1 MDQDQIVNTIIQTI
15 NTIFGNIFSSIDNT
29 IFDNLDNIV
38 FINKD
43 ILNNSFINK
52 LLDAGSKNSLI
63 YLADAFL
70 LGISVFYIIR
80 YYYFNIIDAKV
91 EKPVQFFFKLLL
103 FSLLINFSYFLAE
116 QLLNITYLFSSAI
129 QEIGKNIIH
138 VDINFSELI
147 SYLNRIL
154 DIDSGVLNLFSFDG
168 LLKSFVS
175 IGFVNLLLAYSLRFV
190 VIQVLILFSPFSILS
205 LINSSTSWIFKSWL
219 RTLIS
224 LLLIQVVIPVI
235 LIVIFCIDG
244 SNKILLVGGIY
255 ALSRVNSYIK
265 EIFGGVSID
274 VSNNLGSF
282 VSVFKK

>member
-116 QLLNITYLFSSAI
+116 QLFNITYLFSSAI

-154 DIDSGVLNLFSFDG
+154 DIDSGELNLFSFDG

-282 VSVFKK
+282 VSVLKK

>member
-154 DIDSGVLNLFSFDG
+154 DIDSGELNLFSFDG

-282 VSVFKK
+282 ASVLKK

>member
-1 MDQDQIVNTIIQTI
+1 MNQDQIVSTIIQTI

-43 ILNNSFINK
+43 ILNSTFINK
-52 LLDAGSKNSLI
+52 LLDAGSKNSFI

-91 EKPVQFFFKLLL
+91 EKPTQFFFKLLL

-116 QLLNITYLFSSAI
+116 QILNIAYLFSSSV

-138 VDINFSELI
+138 KDINFSELI
-147 SYLNRIL
+147 SYLNEIL
-154 DIDSGVLNLFSFDG
+154 EINSGELNLFSFDG

-175 IGFVNLLLAYSLRFV
+175 IGFVNLLLTYSLRFV
-190 VIQVLILFSPFSILS
+190 IIQVMILFSPFSILT
-205 LINSSTSWIFKSWL
+205 LINSSTSWIFKSWI

-235 LIVIFCIDG
+235 LIVIFCIDE

-265 EIFGGVSID
+265 EIFGGISID
-274 VSNNLGSF
+274 VSNNLGSV
-282 VSVFKK
+282 VSVLKK

>member
-1 MDQDQIVNTIIQTI
+1 LDQDQIVNTIIQTI

-154 DIDSGVLNLFSFDG
+154 DIDSGELNLFSFDG

-282 VSVFKK
+282 VSVLKK

>member
-154 DIDSGVLNLFSFDG
+154 DIDSGELNLFSFDG

-282 VSVFKK
+282 VSVLKK